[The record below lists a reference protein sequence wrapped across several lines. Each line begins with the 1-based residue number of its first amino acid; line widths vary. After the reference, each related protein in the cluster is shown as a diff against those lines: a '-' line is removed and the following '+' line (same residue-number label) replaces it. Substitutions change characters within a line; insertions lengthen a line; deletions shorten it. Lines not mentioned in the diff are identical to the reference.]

1 MTEHFVETLTQK
13 EVQER
18 FRKLFGREMTAIER
32 NAFFLLQDSGDE
44 KAGD

>member
-1 MTEHFVETLTQK
+1 MTEHCVESLTQK

-18 FRKLFGREMTAIER
+18 FRKLFGREMTAGER
-32 NAFFLLQDSGDE
+32 EAFFLLQDSTEE